1 LTKPAEVENLLS
13 RLMPLVSRMPAAPRP
28 ALAPEGTALRV
39 HDLEINTAAR
49 SVKRAGVLLDLTNRE
64 FDVLELLARNKGQ
77 LVTHRTIRSTVWG
90 DEEEMHPSILGT
102 YIRRVREKVDKGHP
116 MELILTRWGRG
127 YMMRGDG

>member
-1 LTKPAEVENLLS
+1 S
-13 RLMPLVSRMPAAPRP
+13 RLMPLVSRTPATPRP
-28 ALAPEGTALRV
+28 AAAGTVWRV

-49 SVKRAGVLLDLTNRE
+49 SVKRAGVLLDLTTRE

-77 LVTHRTIRSTVWG
+77 LVTHRSIRSAVWG

-116 MELILTRWGRG
+116 VELVLTNWGHG